1 MILAAE
7 TLPDPSHFSS
17 IGWVTVI
24 LVSIIAGLNQ
34 GFRLTDRL
42 TGRKQDLAPQPFAVT
57 GTPLGNAEIQ
67 RDLKSM
73 NHRLKSLEDWRSDL
87 TAKMDEN
94 KTEILAAGEERA
106 VRIYDHVDSVRREL
120 DAKIDAIPERV
131 IATLKNTGAI

>member
-1 MILAAE
+1 MIFAQITPPTEIAAWLACLA
-7 TLPDPSHFSS
+7 F
-17 IGWVTVI
+17 VVM
-24 LVSIIAGLNQ
+24 LVNG
-34 GFRLTDRL
+34 GFKLTDRI
-42 TGRKQDLAPQPFAVT
+42 TGRKQEIAPQPFAVT

-106 VRIYDHVDSVRREL
+106 VRIYDHVDNVRREL